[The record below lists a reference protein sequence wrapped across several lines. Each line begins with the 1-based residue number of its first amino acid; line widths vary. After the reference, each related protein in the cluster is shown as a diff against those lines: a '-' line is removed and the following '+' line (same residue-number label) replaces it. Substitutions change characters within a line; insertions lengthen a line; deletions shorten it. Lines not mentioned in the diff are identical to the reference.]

1 MTFNPSA
8 SETSDPKFKGHTEYI
23 GDFHHSLTLSSGMA
37 PYSQQTTYSGHATSL
52 TNAEMPGV
60 IAQESLYPTTC
71 LSHRFSTSQS
81 RTCAAATSTVITHT
95 GSAMTTLPSEAQH
108 GHGYSGVA
116 EMFPPATCMSLSYQP
131 MTAAP
136 SLPSAVLSHCFSVP
150 QQVGVATGRGKHKQK
165 TAGAQLAPRVMT
177 SSTTPPTQTS
187 CLANLLSS
195 RSQERM

>member
-1 MTFNPSA
+1 MTFNPGA
-8 SETSDPKFKGHTEYI
+8 ETTDPKFKSHTEYI
-23 GDFHHSLTLSSGMA
+23 GDFHHSLNLSSGMA
-37 PYSQQTTYSGHATSL
+37 QYSPQTSFSGHATGM
-52 TNAEMPGV
+52 TTEMPGP

-71 LSHRFSTSQS
+71 LRHRFSSSQS
-81 RTCAAATSTVITHT
+81 RTCTAATSTVITHT
-95 GSAMTTLPSEAQH
+95 GSAMTTLPSEPQH
-108 GHGYSGVA
+108 GHGYSSVA

-131 MTAAP
+131 MTATP

-165 TAGAQLAPRVMT
+165 TTGAQLVPRVMT
-177 SSTTPPTQTS
+177 SSTTPPSQTS

>member
-8 SETSDPKFKGHTEYI
+8 ETSDPKFKGHTEYI
-23 GDFHHSLTLSSGMA
+23 GDFHHSLNLSSGMA
-37 PYSQQTTYSGHATSL
+37 QYSQQTSFSGHATGM
-52 TNAEMPGV
+52 TTEMPGA

-71 LSHRFSTSQS
+71 LRHRFSSSQS
-81 RTCAAATSTVITHT
+81 RTCTAATSTVITHT
-95 GSAMTTLPSEAQH
+95 GSAMTTLPSEPQH
-108 GHGYSGVA
+108 GHGYSSVA

-131 MTAAP
+131 MTATP

-150 QQVGVATGRGKHKQK
+150 QQVGVPTGRGKHKQK
-165 TAGAQLAPRVMT
+165 TTGAPLVPRVMT